1 MAIFKN
7 ELGYE
12 FELNGNWQEIKKED
26 YSKYNIPERYT
37 NYMVN
42 FDLQKEFYIVYDG
55 YLKEST
61 LEEFFNLCSSNMAKA
76 GMTIFS
82 EEKFVGVCKSGTIE
96 AYKTYAQF
104 PNGFKQTSY
113 FFKLNKAGAVGC
125 ITIPV
130 KEDHDEN
137 EAIIVGVLNSW
148 NYL

>member
-1 MAIFKN
+1 MATFKH

-12 FELNGNWQEIKKED
+12 FELADSWTQIKKEE
-26 YSKYNIPERYT
+26 YEKYNIPERYT

-42 FDLQKEFYIVYDG
+42 FELQKEFYIVFDG

-61 LEEFFNLCSSNMAKA
+61 LEEFFNLCVSNMVKA

-82 EEKFVGVCKSGTIE
+82 EEKFVGVCKSGKIE
-96 AYKTYAQF
+96 AHKTYAQF

-113 FFKLNKAGAVGC
+113 FFKLNKEGAVGC

-130 KEDHDEN
+130 KENHDEN